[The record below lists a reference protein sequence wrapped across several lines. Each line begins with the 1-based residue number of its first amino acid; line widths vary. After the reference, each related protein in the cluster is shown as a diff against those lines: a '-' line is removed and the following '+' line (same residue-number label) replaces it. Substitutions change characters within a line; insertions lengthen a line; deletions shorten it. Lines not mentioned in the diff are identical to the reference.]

1 MRFLRFDVQKNTK
14 RLLKIKNIS
23 FCVFG
28 LMHMSRT
35 FKKKDLKKKNSK
47 IGARVKP

>member
-23 FCVFG
+23 FCEFG
-28 LMHMSRT
+28 LMHMNRT
-35 FKKKDLKKKNSK
+35 FKKKDLKKKNSN